1 MGCASLHETA
11 THGASGSQKN
21 VMRSMARRAWFES
34 SPRLLSH
41 DRNGSRSIQPIWHSM
56 PETASRVRGRIEVV
70 IDWAKARGAF
80 SGENPAR
87 WRGHLANLLPKPSK
101 VSNVEHHAAMPFD
114 DLPAFMSELRAA
126 TGMTTR
132 ALEFTILT
140 AARTTEAKIN
150 GLGLIC
156 VRHKN

>member
-1 MGCASLHETA
+1 MVLDA
-11 THGASGSQKN
+11 
-21 VMRSMARRAWFES
+21 
-34 SPRLLSH
+34 
-41 DRNGSRSIQPIWHSM
+41 IQPIWHSM

-101 VSNVEHHAAMPFD
+101 VANVEHHAAMPFD

-156 VRHKN
+156 VRHKNYKQHSKISL